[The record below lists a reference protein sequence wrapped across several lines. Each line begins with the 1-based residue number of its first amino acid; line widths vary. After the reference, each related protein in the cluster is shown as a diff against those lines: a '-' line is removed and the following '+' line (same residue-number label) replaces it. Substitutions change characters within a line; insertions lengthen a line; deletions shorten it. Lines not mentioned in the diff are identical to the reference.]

1 MENLNN
7 LKPEKVFKYFKEIVA
22 IPHCSKNE
30 KQLSNYIVDFAKERG
45 IKYIQDDA
53 FNVILFKDA
62 TAGYEKAEPIILQGH
77 MDMVCEKVS
86 GSCHDFAKDGLDIY
100 VDGDFLKAKDTT
112 LGGDNGIAVAMILAL
127 FDSDDVE
134 HPRIEAII
142 TTDEETGLFGAESI
156 DVSMLKGKK
165 LINID
170 SEEEGIFTVSCAG
183 GITAIGNLPVSRKEV
198 SGIKATLKVGGLLGG
213 HSGMEID
220 KERANASKLI
230 ARVLTSLGED
240 FKFVINTL
248 EGGSADNVI
257 TKEAVSELILLED
270 DYDDFSLAV
279 SKLNDKIRH
288 EYKAVD
294 KNINIA
300 VINQGKDTVN
310 ALSKIDS
317 YRAISYVN
325 LYPQGIQNM
334 SKEIEG
340 LIETSLNLGVIKLE
354 ESEFKTVS
362 AIRSAV
368 QTRSDYVAETLVN
381 LTAVM
386 GGKMEFDGGYPGWEY
401 MADSKLRE
409 TMIAVYK
416 KMYSKEPEI
425 MAIHAGLECG
435 FFAQKIKD
443 VDCISIGP
451 WIYDVHTPDEKLSI
465 SSTKNTYE
473 FLLEVL
479 KAFK

>member
-1 MENLNN
+1 MEKLNN
-7 LKPEKVFKYFKEIVA
+7 LKPEKVFRYFKEIAA

-30 KQLSNYIVDFAKERG
+30 KQISDHIVSFAKERG

-86 GSCHDFAKDGLDIY
+86 GSNHDFCKDGLELF
-100 VDGDFLKAKDTT
+100 VDGDFLKAKETT
-112 LGGDNGIAVAMILAL
+112 LGGDNGVAVAMILAL

-134 HPRIEAII
+134 HPKIEAII

-156 DVSMLKGKK
+156 DVSMLEGKK
-165 LINID
+165 LINLD

-183 GITAIGNLPVSRKEV
+183 GVTAFSNLPVSRKEV
-198 SGIKATLKVGGLLGG
+198 QGIKAILKVEGLVGG
-213 HSGMEID
+213 HSGAEID
-220 KERANASKLI
+220 KERASASKLI
-230 ARVLTSLGED
+230 ARVLNSLSSD
-240 FKFVINTL
+240 FKFVVNTL
-248 EGGSADNVI
+248 EGGFADNVI
-257 TKEAVSELILLED
+257 TKEAVSELVLLED
-270 DYDDFSLAV
+270 NYDDFSAAV
-279 SKLNDKIRH
+279 SQLKDEIGH
-288 EYKAVD
+288 EYKVTD
-294 KNINIA
+294 KNINITVTNKGQA
-300 VINQGKDTVN
+300 TVN
-310 ALSKIDS
+310 ALSKVDS

-340 LIETSLNLGVIKLE
+340 LVETSLNLGVVKLE
-354 ESEFKTVS
+354 EEELKTVS

-368 QTRSDYVAETLVN
+368 QSRSDYVAENLVN
-381 LTAVM
+381 LTTVM
-386 GGKMEFDGGYPGWEY
+386 GGKIKFDGAYPCWEY
-401 MADSKLRE
+401 MAESKLRD
-409 TMIAVYK
+409 TMVSVYK
-416 KMYSKEPEI
+416 KKYSKEPEI

-435 FFAQKIKD
+435 FFAQKIED

-451 WIYDVHTPDEKLSI
+451 WLYDVHTPDERLSI
-465 SSTKNTYE
+465 SSTKNTWE
-473 FLLEVL
+473 FLLEAL